1 MTGKCYI
8 FLDYDGVVACARKW
22 WKMPAHKGFEPKAMA
37 NLNSLVQQLEE
48 GGKEVSVVPITSRL
62 RWQPVNLI
70 KSSLRDA
77 GFTGTIEDGLE
88 IGSKNYMPK
97 QVWITR
103 GEALKQWCDT
113 HLTEQDSYIILDNN
127 HPKSLPDDMM
137 PRWIKVDSDEKL
149 RKRDVKKAL
158 EILGVASPEPTSPQE
173 VAADEGKGKKRWRE
187 AEEQRKKEGDTAVC
201 R

>member
-1 MTGKCYI
+1 MSKYYI

-22 WKMPAHKGFEPKAMA
+22 WKVPAHKGFEQKAIA

-48 GGKEVSVVPITSRL
+48 SGREVSVVPITSRL
-62 RWQPVNLI
+62 RWQPVSLI
-70 KSSLRDA
+70 KSSLREA
-77 GFTGTIEDGLE
+77 GFTGDIEDGLE

-103 GEALKQWCDT
+103 GDALKQWCDT

-127 HPKSLPDDMM
+127 HPKNLPQEMM
-137 PRWIKVDSDEKL
+137 PYWIKVDSHEKL
-149 RKRDVKKAL
+149 RGRDVKKAL
-158 EILGVASPEPTSPQE
+158 EILGVTQPEQTPLE
-173 VAADEGKGKKRWRE
+173 EAAADAGKGKKRWRE
-187 AEEQRKKEGDTAVC
+187 AALERTKESAAAVS